1 MCICCYRG
9 DAVNSCELISAITA
23 LAAALA
29 VGKTPGEISF
39 LGVVFTQLGD
49 TLATIAAQRELCEP
63 ERSE

>member
-1 MCICCYRG
+1 M
-9 DAVNSCELISAITA
+9 NSCELISAITA

-29 VGKTPGEISF
+29 AGKTPGEISF

-49 TLATIAAQRELCEP
+49 TLATIAAQRELCGP